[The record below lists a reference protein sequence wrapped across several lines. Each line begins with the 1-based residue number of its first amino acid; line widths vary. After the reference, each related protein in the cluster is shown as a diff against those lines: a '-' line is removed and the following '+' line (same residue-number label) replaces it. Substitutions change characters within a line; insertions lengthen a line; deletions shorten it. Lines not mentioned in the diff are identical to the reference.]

1 MKPDWQRAIGFQ
13 VLGAVKLRLLHWTP
27 RGGQYRKTPG
37 WRERDGSDTGMP
49 SDPPKT
55 PIVCRGRASIE
66 QSRKSVFRM
75 DGQLLELLGAA
86 YEWTG
91 MAK

>member
-1 MKPDWQRAIGFQ
+1 MDMTGSRSHKRMGLPKSESDGESA
-13 VLGAVKLRLLHWTP
+13 
-27 RGGQYRKTPG
+27 
-37 WRERDGSDTGMP
+37 ERDGSDTGMP